1 MGTNRELMQQ
11 TEILTAAAERH
22 ELNEFHLSMENRELR
37 DRIEI
42 LESVIATSNIQ
53 AQDLD
58 AIDWRSI
65 TAPLTEAIKKNN
77 TLETLFEPK
86 LRLVVTR
93 AESLI
98 DKMHAANK
106 VRNNDTW

>member
-58 AIDWRSI
+58 AIDWRDCFEDELNQKAPSVKSNNESI
-65 TAPLTEAIKKNN
+65 NRLIVE
-77 TLETLFEPK
+77 LFDNRK
-86 LRLVVTR
+86 L
-93 AESLI
+93 
-98 DKMHAANK
+98 
-106 VRNNDTW
+106 